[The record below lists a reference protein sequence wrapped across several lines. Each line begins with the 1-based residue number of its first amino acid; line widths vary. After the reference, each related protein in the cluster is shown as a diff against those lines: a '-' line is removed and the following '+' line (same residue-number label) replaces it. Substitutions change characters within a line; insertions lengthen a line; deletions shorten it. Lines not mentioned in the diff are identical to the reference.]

1 MSKNIRISLIQ
12 SNLHWQEREANLAMF
27 EEKIWE
33 IEGRTDLIILPEMF
47 NSGFTMDAKQVAE
60 PMNLTTF
67 KWMKQ
72 QANQTRAAVVGSFI
86 VVENDNYYNRLIW
99 MFPDGSFKFY
109 DKKHLFRM
117 ANEHAI
123 FSSGKSKL
131 IVEWKGWKFCPL
143 ICYDLRF
150 PVWSR
155 NQNSQYDCLIYV
167 ANWPKSRISAW
178 ETLLQARAIENLS
191 YCVGV
196 NRVGQDGNSVSYN
209 GNSNVIDYKGN
220 PLFTSNSNEEIQ
232 SVELNLEKLHSYRN
246 KFPAHQDSDRFE
258 LH

>member
-1 MSKNIRISLIQ
+1 MSENIRISLIQ

-27 EEKIWE
+27 EEKIWG
-33 IEGRTDLIILPEMF
+33 IEGGTDLIVLPEMF
-47 NSGFTMDAKQVAE
+47 NSGFTIEVEKVAE

-72 QANQTRAAVVGSFI
+72 QASQTKAAIVGSF
-86 VVENDNYYNRLIW
+86 VVMEKGSYYNRLIW
-99 MFPDGSFKFY
+99 MFPDGSFQSY
-109 DKKHLFRM
+109 DKRHLFRM
-117 ANEHAI
+117 ENEHKT
-123 FSSGKSKL
+123 FSLGKSKL
-131 IVEWKGWKFCPL
+131 IVEWKGWRFCPL

-155 NQNSQYDCLIYV
+155 NKSLEYDCLIYV
-167 ANWPKSRISAW
+167 ANWPASRISAW

-196 NRVGQDGNSVSYN
+196 NRVGEDGNGIAYN
-209 GNSNVIDYKGN
+209 GESNIIDFKGN
-220 PLFTSNSNEEIQ
+220 ELLEKDGNEEIK
-232 SVELNLEKLHSYRN
+232 SIELNLGELHAYRK
-246 KFPAHQDSDRFE
+246 KFPAHQDADAFE